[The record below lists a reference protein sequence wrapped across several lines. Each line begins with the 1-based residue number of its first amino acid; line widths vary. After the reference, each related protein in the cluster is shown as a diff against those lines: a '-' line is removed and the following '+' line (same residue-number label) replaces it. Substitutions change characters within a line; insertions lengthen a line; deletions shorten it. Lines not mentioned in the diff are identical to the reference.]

1 MPSWLI
7 WLLERL
13 DAVRHRI
20 RSRTLSPSK
29 ALGARAE
36 DMAHRYLQRAGYQ
49 VVARNWRPA
58 AGHGEVDIVA
68 FEQGTLVCIEVKA
81 RATDE
86 IAAPE
91 RAVGKVKQAALEAAG
106 IYLAHQYKVEPSE
119 IRFDLVTIVMSDPP
133 RIRLERRSSLLRP
146 RHAVS

>member
-1 MPSWLI
+1 MLSLSI

-13 DAVRHRI
+13 DMVRHHI
-20 RSRTLSPSK
+20 RSRTLTPSK

-36 DMAHRYLQRAGYQ
+36 DMAHRYLQRLGYD
-49 VVARNWRPA
+49 VVARNWRPLS
-58 AGHGEVDIVA
+58 GHGEIDIVA
-68 FEQGTLVCIEVKA
+68 FEQGTLVCVEVKA

-91 RAVGKVKQAALEAAG
+91 RAVGKLKQAALEAAG
-106 IYLAHQYKVEPSE
+106 IYLAYQYKVEPSAL
-119 IRFDLVTIVMSDPP
+119 RFDLVTIVMSDPP
-133 RIRLERRSSLLRP
+133 RIRLERRSSLLRT